1 MAANPQPSGYAITSS
16 LRKGLR
22 YFFTER
28 LLAGFS
34 GGLNLR
40 DAATELKPTES
51 PNCWNVTLD
60 ERGGVAKRLGY
71 QKWNASA
78 VSNLIEDSYFS
89 TLTGLLYWYSPAD
102 GKLYSDDGTGT
113 LTLRHTF
120 NTAYSL
126 SLVDFAGSVIAAHGK
141 DGLFSSTDGTTFTAV
156 TATSGSAPTG
166 FVVCVW
172 QNKLWVV
179 ESVPASGTNLNS
191 NRIAFCAPGDFT
203 KWASADGG
211 GTIDIREKDDE
222 PVICLVGGPGNDLQS
237 QPGLFIFKTDSTYR
251 LFDST
256 TGAYMTVDPMVGAA
270 SKKSVVGL
278 FGELFILSRRGLYAT
293 KKLSALVP
301 IAEQL
306 YPLFDPSQL
315 ADRTMPNWCAGYK
328 GDRVYFSMAT
338 AAAGSGTGANDLA
351 IEYAPLYGWAVV
363 GSNAMACYQSLTAS
377 GSALASLSSTVDEE
391 TLLGASPSVA
401 GQVYELNKTGADDG
415 SSIQSWFE
423 TRWFEVSNGHQAR
436 LNQMRTLCRGSFT
449 MTTWTDFASV
459 EDTSAL
465 ASTQS
470 VSTTAGLV
478 EDYVTSHPYRVGRAF
493 KIRVDETSTSTFS
506 NAQFFPQVGG
516 TDSGD
521 GPVSGAWALYAVD
534 AQFAPLGL
542 A

>member
-1 MAANPQPSGYAITSS
+1 MASGPSGYAITSS

-28 LLAGFS
+28 LLTGFG

-40 DAATELKPTES
+40 DAATELKPNES

-78 VSNLIEDSYFS
+78 VTNLIQDSYFS
-89 TLTGLLYWYSPAD
+89 TLTGFLYWYSPTD
-102 GKLYSDDGTGT
+102 GKLYSDPGTGV

-120 NTAYSL
+120 TTGYSL

-141 DGLFSSTDGTTFTAV
+141 DGLYSSTNGTTFTAV

-166 FVVCVW
+166 FVVAVW

-179 ESVPASGTNLNS
+179 ESDSATGTNLNK
-191 NRIAFCAPGDFT
+191 NTIAFSAAGDFT

-211 GTIDIREKDDE
+211 GTIDIREKDDA
-222 PVICLVGGPGNDLQS
+222 PVIALIGGPGNDLQS
-237 QPGLFIFKTDSTYR
+237 QPGLFVFKTDSTYR
-251 LFDST
+251 IYDST
-256 TGAYMTVDPMVGAA
+256 TGAYMTVDPIVGAA
-270 SKKSVVGL
+270 SKKSVVAL

-293 KKLSALVP
+293 KKLATLVP

-315 ADRTMPNWCAGYK
+315 ADRTLPNWCAGYK

-338 AAAGSGTGANDLA
+338 AASGAGTGVNDLA

-363 GSNAMACYQSLTAS
+363 GSNAMGCYQPLTAS
-377 GSALASLSSTVDEE
+377 GSALASLSSNVDEE

-401 GQVYELNKTGADDG
+401 GQVYELGKTGADDG
-415 SSIQSWFE
+415 TAIQSWFE
-423 TRWFEVSNGHQAR
+423 SRWFEVSNGHQAR
-436 LNQMRTLCRGSFT
+436 LNLMRTACRGAFT
-449 MTTWTDFASV
+449 MTVWTDFASV
-459 EDTSAL
+459 EDSVA

-470 VSTTAGLV
+470 VSTTSGLV
-478 EDYVTSHPYRVGRAF
+478 EDYVESRPFRIGRAF
-493 KIRVDETSTSTFS
+493 KLRVDETSTLTFT
-506 NAQFFPQVGG
+506 NKQLFPKVAG
-516 TDSGD
+516 TDSGS
-521 GPVSGAWALYAVD
+521 GFVAGAWALYSTD
-534 AQFAPLGL
+534 CQFAPLGL
-542 A
+542 S